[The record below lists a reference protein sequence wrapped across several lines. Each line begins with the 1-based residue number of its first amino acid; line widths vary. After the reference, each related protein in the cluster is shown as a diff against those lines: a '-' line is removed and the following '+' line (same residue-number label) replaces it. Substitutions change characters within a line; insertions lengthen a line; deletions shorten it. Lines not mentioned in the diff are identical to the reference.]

1 MPTSSVLRCNLE
13 YLSALFDLI
22 SSINDRKNHTFANWL
37 STQTVWM
44 VQYCHRLDGT
54 LVTPR
59 QTPLLFGPP
68 TLNHK
73 TRGHLERVERRRQQQ
88 QQVRQ
93 TFLSLRCRSSAKG
106 GQSCLRM
113 YTRAP
118 ARSQTSDD
126 ADGSHQNVLS
136 LLIEFWPDLSSRV
149 RSVGTRYQR
158 PWHGGD
164 FPVPENH
171 SDLISVQIAGRI
183 SNQDGVKFE
192 GEPFRS
198 GLFYWG

>member
-1 MPTSSVLRCNLE
+1 MALWLHQDKLLPCWYPTS
-13 YLSALFDLI
+13 
-22 SSINDRKNHTFANWL
+22 
-37 STQTVWM
+37 
-44 VQYCHRLDGT
+44 
-54 LVTPR
+54 
-59 QTPLLFGPP
+59 LL
-68 TLNHK
+68 LNHK
-73 TRGHLERVERRRQQQ
+73 ARGHLGWVGGRQ

-118 ARSQTSDD
+118 AKSQTSDD
-126 ADGSHQNVLS
+126 DGSHQNVLS

-149 RSVGTRYQR
+149 KSVGTRYQR

-171 SDLISVQIAGRI
+171 SDLISEQIAGRI